1 MNCARCRVSWEL
13 CAENKVFLTLTPRYL
28 KGLSVR
34 PYVRARDFHG
44 RAKKHGERPFGNCW
58 ELLPYLLTL
67 WLGASAATWCDLC
80 AHECASGAL

>member
-13 CAENKVFLTLTPRYL
+13 CAENKVFLTLNPRYL

-44 RAKKHGERPFGNCW
+44 RAKKHGERQLSVDCGSSPSNLTERFGVP
-58 ELLPYLLTL
+58 ESPSYI
-67 WLGASAATWCDLC
+67 LC
-80 AHECASGAL
+80 ALNCPGGTL